1 MNTVMQIDMQVETPT
16 TLNMVPDM
24 AINMGGGAVN
34 SVNGQTGDVVLTA
47 ADVGALPDSTEIP
60 TKTSDLVNDSGYITS
75 VPVDSV
81 NGYTGAVVLNA
92 SDVGAMASGEQV
104 VRYEAQTL
112 TDAQQAQARANIN
125 AISADEIGTVFNI
138 KGDVATYADLPQTG
152 NTVGDVYYV
161 ADVSAGYVWLETTAH
176 PLGYWEELGEPIDLS
191 GYIEKPVSPTN
202 GQFLQWDGSAWV
214 AATYTPPVTSVN
226 ARTGAITV
234 YEIFWCTYGTTTSS
248 EIEAALTAGKL
259 PMLIY
264 NDYVYTFRFRN
275 SSTNHRFIC
284 NYGGKE
290 YTVACQSNTWFPGGS
305 ITFLTTNYTPPVTSV
320 NGQTGAV
327 VISNATTTT
336 AGLMSATD
344 KSNLDIL
351 VDDYSSALQAL
362 GVI

>member
-16 TLNMVPDM
+16 TLNMVPEM
-24 AINMGGGAVN
+24 AVFMGGGAVD

-60 TKTSDLVNDSGYITS
+60 TKTSDLVNDSGFITS

-81 NGYTGAVVLNA
+81 NGKTGTVVLNA
-92 SDVGAMASGEQV
+92 SDVGAMASGAQV

-125 AISADEIGTVFNI
+125 AISADEMGTVFNI
-138 KGDVATYADLPQTG
+138 KGDVATYADLPLTG

-191 GYIEKPVSPTN
+191 GYIEKPASPTT
-202 GQFLQWDGSAWV
+202 GQFLRWDGSTW
-214 AATYTPPVTSVN
+214 AAETYTAPVS
-226 ARTGAITV
+226 
-234 YEIFWCTYGTTTSS
+234 
-248 EIEAALTAGKL
+248 
-259 PMLIY
+259 
-264 NDYVYTFRFRN
+264 
-275 SSTNHRFIC
+275 
-284 NYGGKE
+284 
-290 YTVACQSNTWFPGGS
+290 
-305 ITFLTTNYTPPVTSV
+305 SV

-327 VISNATTTT
+327 VIGNATTSS
-336 AGLMSATD
+336 AGLMSAQDKTD
-344 KSNLDIL
+344 LGTL
-351 VDDYSSALQAL
+351 MDDYSSALTAL